1 MQPAAAEDHGEQQ
14 PAAAEETGDEPPPE
28 CRIGL
33 LLDLDAGSLSVYKND
48 VRLGAM
54 VDGQRSQS
62 GAMKGAYC
70 WALSTKQLGT
80 RAHEARSRGHT
91 TRSAQLADKTFA
103 GRYRC
108 GADFTD
114 VVLTLPYGSAHHQ
127 EIASR
132 SRQKGERTS
141 RAATADDAQALSIS
155 TPARYPGVHVERR
168 GGCGR
173 RKVCLLG

>member
-70 WALSTKQLGT
+70 WALSTKQLGA
-80 RAHEARSRGHT
+80 RAHEAHSRGHT
-91 TRSAQLADKTFA
+91 TRSAQLADKTLLLV
-103 GRYRC
+103 
-108 GADFTD
+108 DTD

>member
-91 TRSAQLADKTFA
+91 TRSAQLADKTLLLV
-103 GRYRC
+103 
-108 GADFTD
+108 DTD
-114 VVLTLPYGSAHHQ
+114 VVLTL
-127 EIASR
+127 
-132 SRQKGERTS
+132 
-141 RAATADDAQALSIS
+141 
-155 TPARYPGVHVERR
+155 RR
-168 GGCGR
+168 GADFALWIGAPPGDCVKIQAKGR
-173 RKVCLLG
+173 TYVESCDG